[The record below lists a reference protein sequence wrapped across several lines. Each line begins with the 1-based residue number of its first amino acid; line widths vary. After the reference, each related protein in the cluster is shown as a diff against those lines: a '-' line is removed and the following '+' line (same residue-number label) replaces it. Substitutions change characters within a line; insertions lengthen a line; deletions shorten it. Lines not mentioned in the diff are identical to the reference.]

1 MAELADIYKA
11 FCESSELSTDSRN
24 CSNGAM
30 FVALKGENFDGNKY
44 VEEVLSN
51 GARYAI
57 ASDEKLRHLQNVFI
71 VDNTLETLQKLAQH
85 HRRKLKFPI
94 ISITGTNGKTTS
106 KELINA
112 VLSEKYQCKATAG
125 NFNNHIG
132 VPLTLLS
139 FKDDLE
145 IGIVEMGAN
154 HIGEIELLCSIAE
167 PDYCLIT
174 NVGKAHLEGFG
185 SFEGVKKAK
194 GEMYHYAFQ
203 NNKPIF
209 INKNNPHLQEMAFLN
224 SKRIEYGDNTEFE
237 ARITELTP
245 FVNIEWSD
253 KKLNKEFQTQTNLIG
268 SYNLENINAA
278 IVIGRYFDVD
288 PTSINEA
295 LNKYK
300 PTNNRSQFIK
310 TDKNRIIMDAYNAN
324 PSSMAVALDNFERIK
339 EKNKLVI
346 LGGMKELG
354 SDSVE
359 EHKKLINILN
369 NCNFDSIIL
378 IGDEFKNLN
387 FSYNHF
393 STNKQCIDYLKQ
405 NQPDQSYILIKGSRS
420 NKLEEILPFL

>member
-1 MAELADIYKA
+1 MAELTDIYKA
-11 FCESSELSTDSRN
+11 FCDSSELSTDSRN
-24 CSNGAM
+24 CSNGAI
-30 FVALKGENFDGNKY
+30 FVALKGDNFDGNKY

-57 ASDEKLRHLQNVFI
+57 ASDEKLSHLQNVFI
-71 VDNTLETLQKLAQH
+71 VNNTLETLQKLAQF
-85 HRRKLKFPI
+85 HRRKLPFPI

-112 VLSEKYQCKATAG
+112 VLSEKYHCKATAG

-139 FKDDLE
+139 FTDELE

-154 HIGEIELLCSIAE
+154 HIGEIELLCNIAE

-194 GEMYHYAFQ
+194 GEMYQYALK
-203 NNKPIF
+203 NDKPIF
-209 INKNNPHLQEMAFLN
+209 INKNNLHLKEMASLN
-224 SKRIEYGDNTEFE
+224 NKRIEYGVNAEIE
-237 ARITELTP
+237 AQIAELTP
-245 FVNIEWSD
+245 FVNIKWSD
-253 KKLNKEFQTQTNLIG
+253 KKLNKEFETQTNLIG

-278 IVIGRYFDVD
+278 IAIGRYFDVD

-295 LNKYK
+295 LNKYQ
-300 PTNNRSQFIK
+300 PTNNRSQLIK

-324 PSSMAVALDNFERIK
+324 PSSMAVALDNFDRIK
-339 EKNKLVI
+339 ENNKLII

-359 EHKKLINILN
+359 EHKKLINILKK
-369 NCNFDSIIL
+369 CNFNSVIL

-387 FSYNHF
+387 SNYNHF
-393 STNKQCIDYLKQ
+393 STNKECIDYLKL
-405 NQPDQSYILIKGSRS
+405 NQPNDSYILIKGSRS
-420 NKLEEILPFL
+420 NKLEEILPFI